1 MTRKRFYNLSLS
13 LPYLALLISG
23 AFTYLLNGV
32 DLFSLPSPSN
42 LLSGTL
48 AFFTFSAL
56 IWGPLYTWMVAVMLF
71 WGRGK
76 RADEIRLLYLLSPVL
91 LACSMGFPA
100 LLFSLPSSGSFLL
113 WGLLR
118 MVHLDFLMSVFFG
131 SFYLEQAFTTV
142 LAWVFMAALC
152 IVVGYLFVGGVL
164 LIERAIKRRG
174 LFVEEKQPDE
184 AMSILEQGHK
194 PQALLD
200 SAVPSLG
207 YGEHESKGI

>member
-23 AFTYLLNGV
+23 VSTYLMNGV
-32 DLFSLPSPSN
+32 DFFSLPSPSN

-48 AFFTFSAL
+48 AFFTFSAV

-76 RADEIRLLYLLSPVL
+76 RADQIRFLYLLSPVL
-91 LACSMGFPA
+91 LAFSMGFPV
-100 LLFSLPSSGSFLL
+100 LLLSLPTSGAFLL

-131 SFYLEQAFTTV
+131 SFYLEQAITTV

-152 IVVGYLFVGGVL
+152 IVVGYLFVGGAL
-164 LIERAIKRRG
+164 LIERALKRRG
-174 LFVEEKQPDE
+174 LFAEEKQPDE
-184 AMSILEQGHK
+184 AMSILEQDEK
-194 PQALLD
+194 RQVV
-200 SAVPSLG
+200 SESTVPSLG